1 MPYHREGQATPAA
14 CPSYVKEARMSAIN
28 QLRQKCVRFQRRTYT
43 PFRCRAR
50 VVAKSAHLRFRLAA
64 KTALAPLLLLSPQSL
79 RLCGDPRLGRC
90 VLRTRWGAALPK
102 PLAHPQERNTRFA
115 SVLFLRVRYR
125 QCQIGTHV
133 KNANLASLEFCR
145 GERGA

>member
-1 MPYHREGQATPAA
+1 
-14 CPSYVKEARMSAIN
+14 MSAIN
-28 QLRQKCVRFQRRTYT
+28 QLQQECVRFLRRTYT

-115 SVLFLRVRYR
+115 SVPFLRVRYR
-125 QCQIGTHV
+125 QCQIGAVDKVRKGDST
-133 KNANLASLEFCR
+133 KEMDFGQRREKDALKASTSGLYHPF
-145 GERGA
+145 

>member
-1 MPYHREGQATPAA
+1 MNTMVFCAGNPV
-14 CPSYVKEARMSAIN
+14 C
-28 QLRQKCVRFQRRTYT
+28 FQRRTYT

-102 PLAHPQERNTRFA
+102 PLAHPQERNPRFA
-115 SVLFLRVRYR
+115 SVPFLRVRYR
-125 QCQIGTHV
+125 QCQIGAHV
-133 KNANLASLEFCR
+133 KNANLTFLGFYQ
-145 GERGA
+145 GERVKWQYLKSLT

>member
-1 MPYHREGQATPAA
+1 
-14 CPSYVKEARMSAIN
+14 MSAII
-28 QLRQKCVRFQRRTYT
+28 QLQQEYVRFQRRTYT

-115 SVLFLRVRYR
+115 SVPFLRVRYR
-125 QCQIGTHV
+125 QRQIGAVDKVRKGDST
-133 KNANLASLEFCR
+133 KEMDFGQRREKDALKASTSGLYHPF
-145 GERGA
+145 